1 MKSASGQI
9 NIHTVIDLISEHP
22 LISGHPLISEHPLI
36 SGHPLI
42 SEHPLISGHP
52 LISEHPH
59 FLLVEIITLLRP
71 IVFHAN

>member
-1 MKSASGQI
+1 MKSASGKI

-42 SEHPLISGHP
+42 SEHP
-52 LISEHPH
+52 H
-59 FLLVEIITLLRP
+59 FLLVEIIALLRP

>member
-9 NIHTVIDLISEHP
+9 NIHTVID
-22 LISGHPLISEHPLI
+22 LISEHPLI

>member
-52 LISEHPH
+52 H